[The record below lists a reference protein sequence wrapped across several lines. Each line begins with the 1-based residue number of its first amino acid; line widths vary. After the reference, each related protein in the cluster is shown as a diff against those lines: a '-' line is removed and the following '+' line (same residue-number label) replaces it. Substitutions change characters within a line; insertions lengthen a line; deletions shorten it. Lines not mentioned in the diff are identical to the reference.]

1 MQLIVLSAGRGSRLP
16 KKFRQKPKCLVE
28 LNSKPLL
35 IHNEKFFKL
44 FKHKI
49 IVSGYKSHYLEKI
62 SKEQNFQ
69 NIKNKNYLTTN
80 MVYSLFLAK
89 DFINEDIVI
98 VYGDIVFDHQ
108 LYKLLQESKNILPVN
123 MNWLLNWKK
132 RMSFKKVL
140 KDAENLIVRN
150 NNLIEIGTKLD
161 KSKLPKSQFM
171 GIIKIKKKSFEKCY
185 DFFKKIKNKKIDMT
199 SFINL
204 CVVNKIINLEI
215 KKYNSYWYEID
226 TESDLIF
233 AEKDIKKW

>member
-1 MQLIVLSAGRGSRLP
+1 
-16 KKFRQKPKCLVE
+16 
-28 LNSKPLL
+28 
-35 IHNEKFFKL
+35 
-44 FKHKI
+44 
-49 IVSGYKSHYLEKI
+49 
-62 SKEQNFQ
+62 
-69 NIKNKNYLTTN
+69 
-80 MVYSLFLAK
+80 
-89 DFINEDIVI
+89 
-98 VYGDIVFDHQ
+98 
-108 LYKLLQESKNILPVN
+108 
-123 MNWLLNWKK
+123 
-132 RMSFKKVL
+132 MSFKKVL